1 MMGKLFGILIIVLAL
16 VLGGVFIKAFQ
27 KSNKYQNSRTPQP
40 LTSQTAYTT
49 TTPSLSPN
57 ISSSPSVLP
66 PQEPIVKTRL
76 VSIDVDNDAA
86 GMTIVHVPKGWRI
99 KIELHAMNANVDA
112 QGLRFRSGTI
122 DSGAILPGMSKSI
135 DFIADQSFTLTPY
148 EMSTGTVRPYVIQ
161 IVVE

>member
-1 MMGKLFGILIIVLAL
+1 MGKLFGILLIVLTL
-16 VLGGVFIKAFQ
+16 VLGGVFIKALQ
-27 KSNKYQNSRTPQP
+27 KANMHQNSGTPSP
-40 LTSQTAYTT
+40 LASQTTY
-49 TTPSLSPN
+49 TTPSLFPN
-57 ISSSPSVLP
+57 ASSSPTVLP
-66 PQEPIVKTRL
+66 SQEPIVKTRL

-86 GMTIVHVPKGWRI
+86 GMTIVHAPKGWRI
-99 KIELHAMNANVDA
+99 KMTLHAMNTNVDA